1 MSDSNQTGT
10 LAKKDSL
17 IDFSGLITKIP
28 LTKGKIICLIIA
40 ILLPFACAQLTLP
53 GAGEK
58 AGIALGICLSVIV
71 AMFGGLVSCGP
82 AGAILCFLGI
92 VTGTLQPAVLTGSVG
107 AGLFFQF
114 VGLCTVGYGIEST
127 PFGSRLAY
135 LLLEKFG
142 RKPRNVVIILLVVT
156 AALSSVIS
164 NFATLVL
171 MSTITH
177 RILQEMGVKPG
188 NKFGA
193 ACMLAVVAGAATG
206 GMGFLQGSIGVNM
219 YSLNAIASSTKG
231 GYTITAAQWAPIGWI
246 TLIILLPIMAF
257 IYLKCVK
264 FTDSDVKLPESSYY
278 REKLHEL
285 GPIGGSEI
293 RWLVM
298 MVTLVVLMIMG
309 FTTLNLMLIFAFLAV
324 CPGIGVTN
332 TRDAFS
338 KGIPWEVVFSCAT
351 LAMLGTI
358 LESNGV
364 AAWLGNL
371 LAPMLSG
378 VSPLLMMLL
387 LAGGAALMTNI
398 CIGGTYPTIAV
409 FVSCTAPVIEMLG
422 YNPAIILM
430 PAIIAIS
437 FTICVYAQS
446 TVYANYVYGY
456 YDVKEPVLP
465 GILTS
470 VAGVIVASLVCYFL
484 APVLWGTSLYL

>member
-1 MSDSNQTGT
+1 MNNSNQTGAP
-10 LAKKDSL
+10 AKRDSF
-17 IDFSGLITKIP
+17 IDFTGLITKIP

-40 ILLPFACAQLTLP
+40 ILLPFACSQLTLP

-92 VTGTLQPAVLTGSVG
+92 ITGTLDSATLTGSVG

-142 RKPRNVVIILLVVT
+142 QKPRNVVIILLVAT
-156 AALSSVIS
+156 AVLSSMIS

-171 MSTITH
+171 MSTIAH
-177 RILQEMGVKPG
+177 RILQEMGIKPG

-193 ACMLAVVAGAATG
+193 ACMLAVVAGACTG

-231 GYTITAAQWAPIGWI
+231 GYTITAAQWAPVGWI
-246 TLIILLPIMAF
+246 TLIILLPIMAVV
-257 IYLKCVK
+257 YLKCVK
-264 FTDSDVKLPESSYY
+264 FSNTDINLPGTDYY
-278 REKLHEL
+278 RQKLYEL
-285 GPIGGSEI
+285 GPVGGSEI

-298 MVTLVVLMIMG
+298 MISLVVLMIMG

-358 LESNGV
+358 LQANGV
-364 AAWLGNL
+364 AAWLGDL

-387 LAGGAALMTNI
+387 LAAGAALMTNV

-409 FVSCTAPVIEMLG
+409 FISCTAPVIETLG
-422 YNPAIILM
+422 YHPAIILM
-430 PAIIAIS
+430 PTIIVIS
-437 FTICVYAQS
+437 FTVCVYAQS
-446 TVYANYVYGY
+446 TVYANYIYGY

-465 GILTS
+465 GILTCI
-470 VAGVIVASLVCYFL
+470 AGVIIASLVCYFL
-484 APVLWGTSLYL
+484 APILWGTSLYL

>member
-1 MSDSNQTGT
+1 MKYHNEGIYLLNGKS
-10 LAKKDSL
+10 LA
-17 IDFSGLITKIP
+17 P
-28 LTKGKIICLIIA
+28 A
-40 ILLPFACAQLTLP
+40 AELPP
-53 GAGEK
+53 EK
-58 AGIALGICLSVIV
+58 ARQATIA
-71 AMFGGLVSCGP
+71 
-82 AGAILCFLGI
+82 
-92 VTGTLQPAVLTGSVG
+92 
-107 AGLFFQF
+107 
-114 VGLCTVGYGIEST
+114 
-127 PFGSRLAY
+127 
-135 LLLEKFG
+135 
-142 RKPRNVVIILLVVT
+142 
-156 AALSSVIS
+156 
-164 NFATLVL
+164 
-171 MSTITH
+171 H

-246 TLIILLPIMAF
+246 TLIILLPIMAV

-264 FTDSDVKLPESSYY
+264 FTGTDVKLPESSYY

-293 RWLVM
+293 SWLVM

-358 LESNGV
+358 LDANGV
-364 AAWLGNL
+364 AVWLGNL

-422 YNPAIILM
+422 YSPAIILM

-470 VAGVIVASLVCYFL
+470 AAGVIIASLVCYFL
-484 APVLWGTSLYL
+484 APVLWGTFLYI